1 MSFAFT
7 LKGCRNYNYL
17 YVIQPQKVLDIA
29 DDQSVVAE

>member
-7 LKGCRNYNYL
+7 MKGCKNYNYL
-17 YVIQPQKVLDIA
+17 IVIQPQKVLDIA